1 MMKQKWLLVVAALS
15 LFCLWVFAL
24 PALNSSSLTGHSG
37 DEQAI
42 RQLNEE
48 CLKAHDVGDVST
60 LDRIEDADFTLSG
73 DFGIVSKQQ
82 HLDKVCKRT
91 GKPEVVTRKIDSQQ
105 FRFYEGI
112 ALVTETDRPT
122 TADGTFAFQSTE
134 VWVHR
139 HDSWKLLHLHY
150 SQLEQKQ

>member
-1 MMKQKWLLVVAALS
+1 MTKQERVLVVAVLS

-24 PALNSSSLTGHSG
+24 PSANSSPSTPHSA
-37 DEQAI
+37 DEKAI
-42 RQLNEE
+42 RELNEE
-48 CLKAHDVGDVST
+48 CLKAHDAGDVAT

-82 HLDKVCKRT
+82 HLDRVRKRT
-91 GKPEVVTRKIDSQQ
+91 SKPEVFTRKIDSQQ
-105 FRFYEGI
+105 FRFYDGI

-122 TADGTFAFQSTE
+122 TADGAFAFQSTE

-139 HDSWKLLHLHY
+139 NDSWKLLHLHY
-150 SQLEQKQ
+150 SRLEQK